1 MAVKITNSGSIFPG
15 FAILDF
21 SLTSWEIVV
30 KVLGCLSFLVC
41 KFRVLPVPASW
52 SCSAE

>member
-1 MAVKITNSGSIFPG
+1 MAVKITDSGSIFPG

-21 SLTSWEIVV
+21 ALTSWVIVV

-41 KFRVLPVPASW
+41 KFRVIPVPASW